1 MQKCRSMIE
10 SRRNGLPPP
19 PVDQVIDHALEI
31 TSLRMRG
38 ADRLDPVRFHYI
50 EALARRVREH
60 QGDVRR
66 ILDGKLK
73 AALAAYGERFER
85 AQDAAR
91 ETIARMAEQQQ
102 DVADDLQRLFVA
114 GDFSGVNRFANPLEA
129 NDRRVSL
136 ADLVRYLAQH
146 SPEDADGGLAE
157 DSVPRAELKT
167 IRYFRNNWS
176 KLSVHRHVKQAI
188 EHAPDHAGPLNSH
201 LLLLRSLA
209 LMRDISPDY
218 LNRFVSYIDSL
229 LWLDQADGTNR
240 PTAKK
245 SALDENVKNMK
256 GARARS
262 R

>member
-1 MQKCRSMIE
+1 MIE
-10 SRRNGLPPP
+10 SRRHGLPPS
-19 PVDQVIDHALEI
+19 PVDQVVDPGLEI
-31 TSLRMRG
+31 ASLRLRG
-38 ADRLDPVRFHYI
+38 ADRLDPVRFHFI
-50 EALARRVREH
+50 AALARRVREH
-60 QGDVRR
+60 QGDVGR
-66 ILDGKLK
+66 ILDDKLK
-73 AALAAYGERFER
+73 AALAAYGERLER

-91 ETIARMAEQQQ
+91 ETIARMAEQHQ
-102 DVADDLQRLFVA
+102 DAADDLQRLFAA
-114 GDFSGVNRFANPLEA
+114 GDFSGVNRFVNLLEK

-136 ADLVRYLAQH
+136 ADLVRHIAQH

-157 DSVPRAELKT
+157 DVAPRAELKT

-176 KLSVHRHVKQAI
+176 KLSADRHVQQAI
-188 EHAPDHAGPLNSH
+188 EQAPDNAGPLNSH
-201 LLLLRSLA
+201 LLMLRSLA

-218 LNRFVSYIDSL
+218 LNRFVSYIDTL

-245 SALDENVKNMK
+245 SAQEETVKKMK

>member
-1 MQKCRSMIE
+1 MIE
-10 SRRNGLPPP
+10 SRRNGLPPS
-19 PVDQVIDHALEI
+19 PVDQVMDHGLEI
-31 TSLRMRG
+31 ASLRMRG
-38 ADRLDPVRFHYI
+38 ADRLDPVRFHFI
-50 EALARRVREH
+50 EALARRVREQ

-66 ILDGKLK
+66 ILEGKLK
-73 AALAAYGERFER
+73 AALAAYGERLER

-91 ETIARMAEQQQ
+91 ETIARMAEQHQ
-102 DVADDLQRLFVA
+102 DAADDLQRLFVA
-114 GDFSGVNRFANPLEA
+114 GDFSGVNRFANLLEK

-136 ADLVRYLAQH
+136 ADLVRHIAQH

-157 DSVPRAELKT
+157 DIAPRAELKT

-188 EHAPDHAGPLNSH
+188 EQVPDHAGPLNSH
-201 LLLLRSLA
+201 LLMLRSLA

-218 LNRFVSYIDSL
+218 LNRFVSYIDTL
-229 LWLDQADGTNR
+229 LWLDQADRTSR
-240 PTAKK
+240 PTAKRI
-245 SALDENVKNMK
+245 AQDETVKKMK